1 MIGAHK
7 LNEEDVKVIKD
18 LLQLGKTHQSIAD
31 MFGVSREHIT
41 KINKGERWNDDKK
54 SFVMK
59 EYMENNKGPQGPK
72 RSNDFR
78 DYGSSLPVKKVELVK
93 DNDALDLDQKYYL
106 VKFIESLTN
115 KKIKKMII
123 EF

>member
-1 MIGAHK
+1 MIGASR
-7 LNEEDVKVIKD
+7 LNEDDVKIIKD
-18 LLQLGKTHQSIAD
+18 LLKQGKTHQSIAD
-31 MFGVSREHIT
+31 LFGVSREHIT
-41 KINKGERWNDDKK
+41 KIKGGKRWNEEIRSFEMKDKT
-54 SFVMK
+54 
-59 EYMENNKGPQGPK
+59 QGPK
-72 RSNDFR
+72 RSNDYR
-78 DYGSSLPVKKVELVK
+78 DFGVELPVKKVELVK